1 MRRLEG
7 RTVIVTGAANGIGRA
22 IAERVA
28 TEGAA
33 VVVADL
39 ADEGAAVAAALE
51 AAGARAAFVRT
62 DVTSDDDLGRMLD
75 VAIAR
80 FGAVDALVNDAGVG
94 AFVPFE
100 DLTTETWDRIHA
112 VNLRAVYR
120 SCQMALPHLVARRGA
135 IVNVASQSGLVGQP
149 MNEAYCASKGGV
161 VLLTRSLARELGPR
175 GVRANCV
182 CPGGV
187 ETAMLDGFLAV
198 LGTTPAQIARQVP
211 LRRLA
216 RPADVA
222 AVVAFL
228 LSDDAAYVTGVAL
241 PVDGGATA

>member
-1 MRRLEG
+1 MRRLAG
-7 RTVIVTGAANGIGRA
+7 RTAIVTGAANGIGRA
-22 IAERVA
+22 IAARVA
-28 TEGAA
+28 DEGAA
-33 VVVADL
+33 VVVADV
-39 ADEGAAVAAALE
+39 ADAGAGVVAAIE
-51 AAGARAAFVRT
+51 SAGGRAAFVRT
-62 DVTSDDDLGRMLD
+62 DVTVEDDLRRLVD
-75 VAIAR
+75 EAVAR
-80 FGAVDALVNDAGVG
+80 FGGVDALVNDAGVG

-100 DLTTETWDRIHA
+100 ELTPETWDRIHG

-120 SCQMALPHLVARRGA
+120 SCQLALPHLVAGGGA
-135 IVNVASQSGLVGQP
+135 IVNVASQSGLVGQA

-161 VLLTRSLARELGPR
+161 VLFTRALARELGPR
-175 GVRANCV
+175 GVRVNCV

-198 LGTTPAQIARQVP
+198 VGTTPAELARQIP

-216 RPADVA
+216 TPADVA
-222 AVVAFL
+222 AAVAFL